1 VSAMAD
7 SLPPGQELREAFV
20 DARQLEE
27 ILHAVGT
34 KMILIGGQALSF
46 WAGHYL
52 IRADP
57 IAITR
62 DVDFLIPT
70 PRSIGALRGRDVDF
84 LESKDEV
91 KRLAAA
97 LQGHAKFPH
106 ERAMT
111 ALVGQVVKDLP
122 GGHYVNIDVLF
133 RVHGDVT
140 TDAIEKRAVDVEL
153 PAGRF
158 RVMHPLD
165 VLQGRLENVYS
176 LAEKQDDHGLVQ
188 LELAIPIARAFLLDV
203 ASQDTRSARPIV
215 LGHISRIES
224 MAASDAGRKVAKRH
238 CLHVADAIDPQ
249 PVTHVKAF
257 MAKKLP
263 QLLSLMSP
271 SRRAELSALAPKS
284 GVAKTRTGL

>member
-1 VSAMAD
+1 VTG
-7 SLPPGQELREAFV
+7 SLPPGKELREAFV

-27 ILHAVGT
+27 ILRAVGT
-34 KMILIGGQALSF
+34 NMILIGGQALSF

-52 IRADP
+52 IGADP

-62 DVDFLIPT
+62 DVDFLIPS
-70 PRSIGALRGRDVDF
+70 PRSIGVLRGRDVDF
-84 LESKDEV
+84 LGSKEEV

-111 ALVGQVVKDLP
+111 ALIGQVVKDLP
-122 GGHYVNIDVLF
+122 SGHYINIDVLF

-140 TDAIEKRAVDVEL
+140 TDAIEKRAVNVEL
-153 PAGRF
+153 AAGRF

-176 LAEKQDDHGLVQ
+176 LAEKQDDHGLAQ

-203 ASQDTRSARPIV
+203 ASQDTKAARPIV

-238 CLHVADAIDPQ
+238 RLHVADAIDPQ
-249 PVTHVKAF
+249 PVTHMKAF
-257 MAKKLP
+257 MTKKLP
-263 QLLSLMSP
+263 QLLTMMSP
-271 SRRAELSALAPKS
+271 RRRAELSPLVPQD
-284 GVAKTRTGL
+284 